1 MSSNSCDNMEI
12 CLVVEL
18 MSSLPKKKKKKKKR
32 KKCVYMDIHYD
43 ITKPQLFKINY

>member
-18 MSSLPKKKKKKKKR
+18 RPSLQK

-43 ITKPQLFKINY
+43 ITKPQLFKVNY

>member
-18 MSSLPKKKKKKKKR
+18 MSSLQKKKKKEM
-32 KKCVYMDIHYD
+32 CIHGYS
-43 ITKPQLFKINY
+43 L

>member
-18 MSSLPKKKKKKKKR
+18 MSSLQ
-32 KKCVYMDIHYD
+32 YIIY
-43 ITKPQLFKINY
+43 IYNIYIYIYIYIYSL